1 MLLTISY
8 RLKGDDSLNY
18 KKILSDWVMP
28 IVLAIILAVLINRFI
43 FYKVRIPSGS
53 MLPTIKVGD
62 RIIVTRIYDKT
73 KLKRSDIVVF
83 YSNELKDTL
92 IKRLIGLP
100 GDVIDIKDNGQVFIN
115 GSKSEESYVV
125 YNENLGK
132 QFKVPEN
139 KYLFLGDNRAGSWDA
154 RKWNEPY
161 IDSEDIE
168 GKAQFIVS
176 PFKRFGK
183 FVIGEDAISH

>member
-1 MLLTISY
+1 
-8 RLKGDDSLNY
+8 LNY
-18 KKILSDWVMP
+18 KKIFGDWVMP
-28 IVLAIILAVLINRFI
+28 IILAIILAILINRFL
-43 FYKVRIPSGS
+43 FYKIRIPSAS
-53 MLPTIKVGD
+53 MHPTIKVGD
-62 RIIVTRIYDKT
+62 RIIVTKVYDKT

-100 GDVIDIKDNGQVFIN
+100 GDEIDIKENGQVFIN
-115 GSKSEESYVV
+115 GSKSEEPYVV
-125 YNENLGK
+125 YNENLAK
-132 QFKVPEN
+132 RFKVPEN
-139 KYLFLGDNRAGSWDA
+139 KYLFLGDNRARSWDA

-161 IDSEDIE
+161 IDSKDIK

-183 FVIGEDAISH
+183 FVIGQDAIMH

>member
-1 MLLTISY
+1 MLTISY
-8 RLKGDDSLNY
+8 RLKGDDGLNY

-28 IVLAIILAVLINRFI
+28 IILAIILAVLINRFI
-43 FYKVRIPSGS
+43 FYKVRVPSAS
-53 MLPTIKVGD
+53 MYPTIKVGD

-100 GDVIDIKDNGQVFIN
+100 GDEIDIKDNGQVFIN

-154 RKWNEPY
+154 RKWDEPY
-161 IDSEDIE
+161 IDRKDIE

-176 PFKRFGK
+176 PFKRLGK
-183 FVIGEDAISH
+183 FIIGEDAISH